1 MGENRP
7 GFIRE
12 AGRKTDIFPIAV
24 ILSLLLT
31 IFGPFFSALIYKPL
45 HLKDLVT
52 AASGDADI
60 ATFFMQ
66 YADFL
71 GIWILF
77 VLVVLIFKRNRPMIS
92 ELGFRKG
99 GRTLL
104 GALIGLALGFL
115 TNGFCI
121 LMSYL
126 MGDIKLSYNSFKP
139 GLFFAFLLVVC
150 IQSGAEEVV
159 DRCYLYQKLRRRY
172 RHPAVAVIGNAAA
185 FAALHLFNPGITAV
199 SVIQIALVGV
209 LFSLFVYYFDWLWAA
224 IMMHTSWNFTQSI
237 VFGLPNSGLVSKYS
251 LFKLEAASAR
261 NGLFYNVNFGVE
273 GSAGAVA
280 VLALACIV
288 VFLIGRKNGERRDLW
303 AEG

>member
-77 VLVVLIFKRNRPMIS
+77 ILVVLIFKRNRPMIS

-115 TNGFCI
+115 TNGF
-121 LMSYL
+121 
-126 MGDIKLSYNSFKP
+126 
-139 GLFFAFLLVVC
+139 
-150 IQSGAEEVV
+150 
-159 DRCYLYQKLRRRY
+159 
-172 RHPAVAVIGNAAA
+172 
-185 FAALHLFNPGITAV
+185 
-199 SVIQIALVGV
+199 
-209 LFSLFVYYFDWLWAA
+209 
-224 IMMHTSWNFTQSI
+224 
-237 VFGLPNSGLVSKYS
+237 
-251 LFKLEAASAR
+251 
-261 NGLFYNVNFGVE
+261 
-273 GSAGAVA
+273 
-280 VLALACIV
+280 
-288 VFLIGRKNGERRDLW
+288 
-303 AEG
+303 